1 VNILGISAY
10 YHDSA
15 ACLVCDGVV
24 VAAAQEERFTRKKHD
39 ASFPLQAIRFCLES
53 QGVTKNGLDAVVFYD
68 KPIDKFVRILKTH
81 FAVAPFG
88 LRTFLTS
95 IPKWVRKNLWV
106 APEIAEVLTNLG
118 YSVPESILF
127 TEHHESHAASAF
139 FPSPFQDAAIVTL
152 DGVGEWPTAVI
163 AVGEGNR
170 IKLLKEH
177 NFPHSVGLLYS
188 AFTYYTGFKVNSDEY
203 KMMGLAPYGKPRYA
217 ERILEHLVS
226 LNPDGSFALNM
237 RYFNYLGGLTMINQ
251 AFEELFEAPAR
262 EPESSITQH
271 TMDVA
276 RSIQNVTEEIV
287 RRVVDHAQKI
297 TGKNRLCLA
306 GGVALNCVANGK
318 LLRQG
323 PFETIWVAPAAH
335 DAGGALGA
343 ALTAWHHVYNKPRYA
358 DGVSDGMQGCYLG
371 PEFTPQQIEAFLRN
385 AGCAYEKLP
394 DAQWATRIAE
404 LLANG
409 NIVAVFTGRMEFGPR
424 ALGNRSILA
433 DARAYDA
440 PARINKQ
447 IKFRES
453 FRPFAPAVLEEL
465 ASEYFQLA
473 QPSPYMLFTADVV
486 LQRRTP
492 EAPDNPNVSPQER
505 LARIRSDI
513 PGVTHLDYS
522 ARVQTVSKSRSP
534 RFHALLQA
542 FYELTGCP
550 VLINTSLNVQR
561 EPIVCR
567 PEEAYRCFMKTGID
581 HLVLDCYLIGKSS
594 T

>member
-1 VNILGISAY
+1 MP
-10 YHDSA
+10 
-15 ACLVCDGVV
+15 
-24 VAAAQEERFTRKKHD
+24 Q
-39 ASFPLQAIRFCLES
+39 
-53 QGVTKNGLDAVVFYD
+53 
-68 KPIDKFVRILKTH
+68 
-81 FAVAPFG
+81 
-88 LRTFLTS
+88 
-95 IPKWVRKNLWV
+95 WMRKNLWV
-106 APEIAEVLTNLG
+106 GMEISERLSDLG
-118 YSVPESILF
+118 FDVPESILF

-139 FPSPFQDAAIVTL
+139 FPSPFRDAAIVTL

-163 AVGEGNR
+163 GVGEGHR

-217 ERILEHLVS
+217 DRILEHLVS

-237 RYFNYLGGLTMINQ
+237 RYFNYLGGLTMINR

-276 RSIQNVTEEIV
+276 RSIQHVTEEIV
-287 RRVVDHAQKI
+287 RRIVDHAHQI
-297 TGKNRLCLA
+297 TGKNQLCLA

-323 PFETIWVAPAAH
+323 PFESVWVAPAAN

-343 ALTAWHHVYNKPRYA
+343 ALTAWHHVYDKPRNA
-358 DGVSDGMQGCYLG
+358 DGISDGMQGCYLG
-371 PEFTPQQIEAFLRN
+371 PEFSPQQIEAFLRSE
-385 AGCAYEKLP
+385 GCPYEKLS
-394 DAQWATRIAE
+394 DAQWAARIAD
-404 LLANG
+404 LLSKG
-409 NIVAVFTGRMEFGPR
+409 RIVAMFKGRMEFGPR

-433 DARAYDA
+433 DARTFDA
-440 PARINKQ
+440 PARINKR

-453 FRPFAPAVLEEL
+453 FRPFAPAVLEEFVG
-465 ASEYFQLA
+465 EYFDLV

-486 LQRRTP
+486 PQRRTP
-492 EAPDNPNVSPQER
+492 HAPDDPTAPLQAR

-522 ARVQTVSKSRSP
+522 ARVQTVSKGRSP
-534 RFHALLQA
+534 SFHALLRA
-542 FYELTGCP
+542 FYQLTGCP
-550 VLINTSLNVQR
+550 VLINTSLNVR
-561 EPIVCR
+561 GEPIVCR

-581 HLVLDCYLIGKSS
+581 HLVLDCYLISKSS
-594 T
+594 V